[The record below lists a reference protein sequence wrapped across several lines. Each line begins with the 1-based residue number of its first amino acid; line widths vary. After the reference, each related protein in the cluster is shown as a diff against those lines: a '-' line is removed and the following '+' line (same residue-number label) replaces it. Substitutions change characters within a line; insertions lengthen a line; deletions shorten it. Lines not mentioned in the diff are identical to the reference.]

1 MTRND
6 SGKISTAAALTVFI
20 IGVIAIVGAAVL
32 LIVRPGAKDG
42 TTVQADV
49 VPFAAR
55 LDKLDG
61 DIGIARQTNSP
72 PDASQ
77 GEPYQGWTKAT
88 LNAPVSVG
96 DRIYVRDGS
105 KANEDSISHRN
116 RGVE

>member
-72 PDASQ
+72 QDASQ

-88 LNAPVSVG
+88 LNAPGSVLRRVSL
-96 DRIYVRDGS
+96 S
-105 KANEDSISHRN
+105 SDSDVT
-116 RGVE
+116 VE